1 MKNLQNYRKEV
12 ARRISLL
19 VVFCITAL
27 LAIVLGAV
35 FLKDISPSKAD
46 TTDYVLGFF
55 TGIEL
60 VCLFYMGC
68 LIRAY
73 RDEKYLKE
81 MYTKETDE
89 REILIRMKSGKDI
102 VPILSF
108 VIAVIACVM
117 SYVNY
122 EVFIALTAVAIAQ
135 IIIITV
141 ILKIYWSKKL

>member
-1 MKNLQNYRKEV
+1 MKNLQNYRKEI

-19 VVFCITAL
+19 VVFCVIAL
-27 LAIVLGAV
+27 LAIVLGAA
-35 FLKDISPSKAD
+35 FLKDISLGTTD
-46 TTDYVLGFF
+46 RTDYVLGFF

-60 VCLFYMGC
+60 VCVFYMGC

-89 REILIRMKSGKDI
+89 REILIRMKSGKNI
-102 VPILSF
+102 VPILSL

-122 EVFIALTAVAIAQ
+122 EVFIALTAVAIGQ
-135 IIIITV
+135 IIITL

>member
-1 MKNLQNYRKEV
+1 MKNLQNYRKEI

-19 VVFCITAL
+19 VVFCVIAL
-27 LAIVLGAV
+27 LAIVLGAD
-35 FLKDISPSKAD
+35 FLKDISPKTTD
-46 TTDYVLGFF
+46 RTDYVLGFF

-60 VCLFYMGC
+60 VCVFYMGC

-102 VPILSF
+102 VPILSL

-122 EVFIALTAVAIAQ
+122 EVFIALTAVSIAQ
-135 IIIITV
+135 IIITL

>member
-1 MKNLQNYRKEV
+1 MKNLQNYRKEI

-19 VVFCITAL
+19 VIFCVTAL

-35 FLKDISPSKAD
+35 FLKDISPNASD
-46 TTDYVLGFF
+46 TTNYVLGFF

-60 VCLFYMGC
+60 VCVFYMGC

-89 REILIRMKSGKDI
+89 REMLIRMKSGKDI
-102 VPILSF
+102 VPILSL

-117 SYVNY
+117 SYINF

-135 IIIITV
+135 IIITL

>member
-1 MKNLQNYRKEV
+1 MKNLQNYRKEI

-19 VVFCITAL
+19 VVFCVTAL

-60 VCLFYMGC
+60 VCIFYKGC

-135 IIIITV
+135 IIITV

>member
-1 MKNLQNYRKEV
+1 MKNLQNYRKEI

-19 VVFCITAL
+19 VVFCVTAL
-27 LAIVLGAV
+27 IAIILGAV

-60 VCLFYMGC
+60 VCIFYMGC

-117 SYVNY
+117 SYINF

-135 IIIITV
+135 IIITV
-141 ILKIYWSKKL
+141 VLKIYWSKKL

>member
-1 MKNLQNYRKEV
+1 MKNLQNYRKEI

-19 VVFCITAL
+19 VVFCVTAL

-60 VCLFYMGC
+60 VCIFYMGC

-89 REILIRMKSGKDI
+89 REILIRMKSGKEI

-135 IIIITV
+135 IIITV

>member
-1 MKNLQNYRKEV
+1 MKNLQNYRKEI

-19 VVFCITAL
+19 VVFCVTAL

-35 FLKDISPSKAD
+35 FLKDISPNASD

-60 VCLFYMGC
+60 VCIFYMGC

-89 REILIRMKSGKDI
+89 REILIRMKSGKNI
-102 VPILSF
+102 VPIFSF

-135 IIIITV
+135 IIITV

>member
-1 MKNLQNYRKEV
+1 MKNLQNYRKEI

-19 VVFCITAL
+19 VVFCVIAL
-27 LAIVLGAV
+27 LAIVLGAD
-35 FLKDISPSKAD
+35 FLKDISPKTTD
-46 TTDYVLGFF
+46 RTDYVLGFF

-60 VCLFYMGC
+60 VCVFYMGC

-89 REILIRMKSGKDI
+89 REILIRMKSGKNI
-102 VPILSF
+102 VPILSL

-135 IIIITV
+135 IIITL

>member
-1 MKNLQNYRKEV
+1 MKNLQNYRKEI

-19 VVFCITAL
+19 VVFCVTAL

-60 VCLFYMGC
+60 VCIFYMGC

-117 SYVNY
+117 SYINF

-135 IIIITV
+135 IIITV

>member
-1 MKNLQNYRKEV
+1 MKNLQNYRKEI

-19 VVFCITAL
+19 VVFCVTAL

-60 VCLFYMGC
+60 VCIFYMGC

-89 REILIRMKSGKDI
+89 REILIRMKSGKNI

-122 EVFIALTAVAIAQ
+122 EVFIALTSVAIAQ
-135 IIIITV
+135 IIITV

>member
-1 MKNLQNYRKEV
+1 MKNLQNYRKEI

-19 VVFCITAL
+19 VVFCVIAL
-27 LAIVLGAV
+27 LAIVLGAD
-35 FLKDISPSKAD
+35 FLKDISPKTTD
-46 TTDYVLGFF
+46 RTDYVLGFF

-60 VCLFYMGC
+60 VCVFYMGC

-89 REILIRMKSGKDI
+89 REILIRMKSGKNI
-102 VPILSF
+102 VPILSL

-135 IIIITV
+135 IIITL
-141 ILKIYWSKKL
+141 ILKIYWSNKL

>member
-1 MKNLQNYRKEV
+1 MKNLQNYRKEI

-19 VVFCITAL
+19 VVFCVIAL

-135 IIIITV
+135 IIITV

>member
-1 MKNLQNYRKEV
+1 MKNLQNYRKEI

-19 VVFCITAL
+19 VVFCVTAL
-27 LAIVLGAV
+27 IAIILGAV
-35 FLKDISPSKAD
+35 FLKDISPSSAD

-55 TGIEL
+55 AGIEL
-60 VCLFYMGC
+60 VCIFYMGC

-73 RDEKYLKE
+73 RDEKYLNE

-89 REILIRMKSGKDI
+89 REILIRMKSGTNI

-135 IIIITV
+135 IIITV

>member
-1 MKNLQNYRKEV
+1 MKNLQNYRKEI

-19 VVFCITAL
+19 VVFCVTAL

-102 VPILSF
+102 VPILSL

-117 SYVNY
+117 SYINF

-135 IIIITV
+135 IIITV

>member
-1 MKNLQNYRKEV
+1 MKNLQNYRKEI

-19 VVFCITAL
+19 VVFCVIAL
-27 LAIVLGAV
+27 LAIVLGAD
-35 FLKDISPSKAD
+35 FLKDISPEATD
-46 TTDYVLGFF
+46 RTDYVLGFF

-60 VCLFYMGC
+60 VCVFYMGC

-135 IIIITV
+135 IIMTL

>member
-1 MKNLQNYRKEV
+1 MKNLQNYRKEI

-19 VVFCITAL
+19 VVFCVTAL

-73 RDEKYLKE
+73 RDEKYLNE

-89 REILIRMKSGKDI
+89 REILIRMKSGKNI
-102 VPILSF
+102 VPILSL

-117 SYVNY
+117 SYINF

-135 IIIITV
+135 IIITL

>member
-1 MKNLQNYRKEV
+1 MKNLQNYRKEI

-19 VVFCITAL
+19 VVFCVIAL

-102 VPILSF
+102 VPILSL

-117 SYVNY
+117 SYINF

-135 IIIITV
+135 IIITL

>member
-1 MKNLQNYRKEV
+1 MKNLQNYRKEI

-19 VVFCITAL
+19 VVFCVIAL

-60 VCLFYMGC
+60 VCVFYMGC

-81 MYTKETDE
+81 MFTKETDE
-89 REILIRMKSGKDI
+89 REILIRMKSGTNI

-135 IIIITV
+135 IIITV

>member
-1 MKNLQNYRKEV
+1 MKNLQNYREEI

-35 FLKDISPSKAD
+35 FLKDISPSNAD

-60 VCLFYMGC
+60 VCIFYMGC

-117 SYVNY
+117 SYINF
-122 EVFIALTAVAIAQ
+122 EVFIALTTVAIAQ
-135 IIIITV
+135 IIITV

>member
-1 MKNLQNYRKEV
+1 MKNLQNYRKEI

-19 VVFCITAL
+19 VLFCVIAL
-27 LAIVLGAV
+27 LAIVLGAA
-35 FLKDISPSKAD
+35 FLKDISLGTTD
-46 TTDYVLGFF
+46 RTDYVLGFF

-60 VCLFYMGC
+60 VCVFYMGC

-89 REILIRMKSGKDI
+89 REILIRMKSGKNI
-102 VPILSF
+102 VPILSL

-135 IIIITV
+135 IIITV

>member
-1 MKNLQNYRKEV
+1 MKNLQNYRKEI

-19 VVFCITAL
+19 VVFCVIAL
-27 LAIVLGAV
+27 LAIVLGAD
-35 FLKDISPSKAD
+35 FLKDISLETTD
-46 TTDYVLGFF
+46 RTDYVLGFF

-60 VCLFYMGC
+60 VCVFYMGC

-89 REILIRMKSGKDI
+89 RERLIRMKSGKDI
-102 VPILSF
+102 VPILSL

-122 EVFIALTAVAIAQ
+122 EVFIALTAVSIAQ
-135 IIIITV
+135 IIITL

>member
-1 MKNLQNYRKEV
+1 MKNLQNYRKEI

-19 VVFCITAL
+19 VVFCVTAL
-27 LAIVLGAV
+27 LAIILGAV
-35 FLKDISPSKAD
+35 FLKDISPSKVD

-60 VCLFYMGC
+60 VCVFYMGC

-117 SYVNY
+117 SYINF

-135 IIIITV
+135 IIITV

>member
-1 MKNLQNYRKEV
+1 MKNLQNYRKEI

-19 VVFCITAL
+19 VVFCVTAL

-35 FLKDISPSKAD
+35 FLKDISPSTAD

-108 VIAVIACVM
+108 VVAVIACVM

-122 EVFIALTAVAIAQ
+122 EVFIALTAVSIAQ
-135 IIIITV
+135 IIITL
-141 ILKIYWSKKL
+141 ILKIYWSQKL

>member
-1 MKNLQNYRKEV
+1 MKNLQNYRKEI

-19 VVFCITAL
+19 VVFCVIAL
-27 LAIVLGAV
+27 LAIVLGAD
-35 FLKDISPSKAD
+35 FLKDISPNTTD
-46 TTDYVLGFF
+46 RTDYVLGFF

-60 VCLFYMGC
+60 VCVFYMGC

-102 VPILSF
+102 VPILSL

-122 EVFIALTAVAIAQ
+122 EVFIALTAVSIAQ
-135 IIIITV
+135 IIITL

>member
-1 MKNLQNYRKEV
+1 MKNLQNYRKEI

-19 VVFCITAL
+19 VVFCVTAL
-27 LAIVLGAV
+27 LAIVLGAD
-35 FLKDISPSKAD
+35 FLKDISLGTTD
-46 TTDYVLGFF
+46 RTDYVLGFF

-60 VCLFYMGC
+60 VCVFYMGC

-89 REILIRMKSGKDI
+89 REILIRMKSGKNI
-102 VPILSF
+102 VPILSL

-122 EVFIALTAVAIAQ
+122 EVFIALTAVAIGQ
-135 IIIITV
+135 IIITL

>member
-1 MKNLQNYRKEV
+1 MKNLQNYRKEI

-19 VVFCITAL
+19 VVFCVTAL

-60 VCLFYMGC
+60 VCVFYMGC

-89 REILIRMKSGKDI
+89 REILIRMKSGKNI

-135 IIIITV
+135 IIITL

>member
-1 MKNLQNYRKEV
+1 MKNLQNYRKEI

-19 VVFCITAL
+19 VVFCVIAL
-27 LAIVLGAV
+27 LAIVLGAD
-35 FLKDISPSKAD
+35 FLKDISLETTD
-46 TTDYVLGFF
+46 RTDYVLGFF

-60 VCLFYMGC
+60 VCVFYMGC

-89 REILIRMKSGKDI
+89 REILIRMKSGKGI
-102 VPILSF
+102 VPILSL

-122 EVFIALTAVAIAQ
+122 EVFIALTAVSIAQ
-135 IIIITV
+135 IIITL
-141 ILKIYWSKKL
+141 ILKIYWSQKL

>member
-1 MKNLQNYRKEV
+1 MKNLQNYRKEI

-27 LAIVLGAV
+27 IAIILGAV
-35 FLKDISPSKAD
+35 FLKDISPSNAD

-60 VCLFYMGC
+60 VCIFYMGC

-135 IIIITV
+135 IIITV

>member
-1 MKNLQNYRKEV
+1 MKNLQNYKKEI

-19 VVFCITAL
+19 VVFCVTAL
-27 LAIVLGAV
+27 VAIVIGAV
-35 FLKDISPSKAD
+35 FLKGISPETTD
-46 TTDYVLGFF
+46 RTDYVLGFF

-60 VCLFYMGC
+60 VCVYYMGC

-89 REILIRMKSGKDI
+89 REILIRMKSGKYI
-102 VPILSF
+102 VPILSL

-117 SYVNY
+117 SYVNL

-135 IIIITV
+135 IIITL

>member
-1 MKNLQNYRKEV
+1 MKNLQNYRKEI

-19 VVFCITAL
+19 VVFCVIAL
-27 LAIVLGAV
+27 LAIVLGAA
-35 FLKDISPSKAD
+35 FLKDISPKTTD
-46 TTDYVLGFF
+46 RTDYVLGFF

-60 VCLFYMGC
+60 VCVFYMGC

-89 REILIRMKSGKDI
+89 REILIRMKSGKNI
-102 VPILSF
+102 VPILSL

-122 EVFIALTAVAIAQ
+122 EVFIALTAVAIGQ
-135 IIIITV
+135 IIITL

>member
-1 MKNLQNYRKEV
+1 MKNLQNYRKEI

-19 VVFCITAL
+19 VVFCVTAL
-27 LAIVLGAV
+27 IAIILGAV
-35 FLKDISPSKAD
+35 FLKDISPSNAD

-60 VCLFYMGC
+60 VCIFYMGC

-135 IIIITV
+135 IIITV

>member
-1 MKNLQNYRKEV
+1 MKNLQNYRKEI

-19 VVFCITAL
+19 VVFCVIAL
-27 LAIVLGAV
+27 LAIVLGAA
-35 FLKDISPSKAD
+35 FLKDISPNTTD
-46 TTDYVLGFF
+46 RTDYVLGFF

-60 VCLFYMGC
+60 VCVFYMGC

-89 REILIRMKSGKDI
+89 REILIRMKSGKNI
-102 VPILSF
+102 VPILSL

-135 IIIITV
+135 IIITL

>member
-1 MKNLQNYRKEV
+1 MKNVQNYRKEI

-19 VVFCITAL
+19 IVFCVISL
-27 LAIVLGAV
+27 LAIVIGAV
-35 FLKDISPSKAD
+35 YLKDLSPETAD
-46 TTDYVLGFF
+46 RTDYVLGFF

-60 VCLFYMGC
+60 VCIFYMGC

-102 VPILSF
+102 VPILSL

-117 SYVNY
+117 SYINF

-135 IIIITV
+135 IIITV

>member
-1 MKNLQNYRKEV
+1 MKNLQNYRKEI

-19 VVFCITAL
+19 VVFCVIAL
-27 LAIVLGAV
+27 LAIVLGAD
-35 FLKDISPSKAD
+35 FLKDISLEATD
-46 TTDYVLGFF
+46 RTDYVLGFF

-60 VCLFYMGC
+60 VCVFYMGC

-102 VPILSF
+102 VPILSL

-122 EVFIALTAVAIAQ
+122 EVFIALTAVSIAQ
-135 IIIITV
+135 IIITL

>member
-1 MKNLQNYRKEV
+1 MKNLQNYRKEI

-19 VVFCITAL
+19 VVFCVIAL
-27 LAIVLGAV
+27 LAIVLGAD
-35 FLKDISPSKAD
+35 FLKDISLE
-46 TTDYVLGFF
+46 TTDRTGYVLGFF

-60 VCLFYMGC
+60 VCVFYMGC

-122 EVFIALTAVAIAQ
+122 EVFIALTSVAIAQ
-135 IIIITV
+135 IIITV

>member
-1 MKNLQNYRKEV
+1 MKNLQNYRKEI

-117 SYVNY
+117 SYINF

-135 IIIITV
+135 IIITV

>member
-117 SYVNY
+117 SYINF

-135 IIIITV
+135 IIITV

>member
-1 MKNLQNYRKEV
+1 MKNLQNYRKEI

-19 VVFCITAL
+19 VVFCVIAL
-27 LAIVLGAV
+27 LAIVQGAD
-35 FLKDISPSKAD
+35 FLKDISLETTD
-46 TTDYVLGFF
+46 RTDYVLGFF

-60 VCLFYMGC
+60 VCVFYMGC

-102 VPILSF
+102 VPILSL

-135 IIIITV
+135 IIITL
-141 ILKIYWSKKL
+141 ILKIYRSQKL

>member
-1 MKNLQNYRKEV
+1 MKNLQNYRKEI

-19 VVFCITAL
+19 VVFCVTAL
-27 LAIVLGAV
+27 IAIIIGAV
-35 FLKDISPSKAD
+35 FLKDISSSTAD

-135 IIIITV
+135 IIITV

>member
-1 MKNLQNYRKEV
+1 MKNLQNYRKEI

-19 VVFCITAL
+19 VVFCVIAL
-27 LAIVLGAV
+27 LAIVLGAD
-35 FLKDISPSKAD
+35 FLKDISLKTTD
-46 TTDYVLGFF
+46 RTDYVLGFF

-60 VCLFYMGC
+60 VCVFYMGC

-89 REILIRMKSGKDI
+89 REILIRMKSGKNI
-102 VPILSF
+102 VPILSL

-135 IIIITV
+135 IFITL